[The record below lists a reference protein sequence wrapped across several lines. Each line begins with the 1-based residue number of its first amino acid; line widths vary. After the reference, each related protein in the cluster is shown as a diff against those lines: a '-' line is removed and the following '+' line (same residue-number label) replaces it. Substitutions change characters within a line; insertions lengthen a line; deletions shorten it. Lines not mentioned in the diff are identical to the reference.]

1 MGAEEQIGRARRAI
15 VNAAE
20 LLRAP
25 SFNRISDIAAHLETA
40 IGELEGAARA
50 GIGPDSAGEVL
61 SLCAEVRLLTAL
73 HSNAEQ
79 FYRGWARLAAAFPTG
94 YTATGDEAAPA
105 ASESSISA
113 QA

>member
-15 VNAAE
+15 ACAAE

-25 SFNRISDIAAHLETA
+25 SFNDISDITAQLETA

-50 GIGPDSAGEVL
+50 GIGPDSAREVL

-79 FYRGWARLAAAFPTG
+79 FYRGWARLATAFPTS
-94 YTATGDEAAPA
+94 YTATGAEAAPA
-105 ASESSISA
+105 ASESLISA

>member
-1 MGAEEQIGRARRAI
+1 MGAEEQIGRARHAI

-25 SFNRISDIAAHLETA
+25 SFNGISDLAVELETA
-40 IGELEGAARA
+40 IGELEAAARA
-50 GIGPDSAGEVL
+50 GIGSDSAGEVL

-79 FYRGWARLAAAFPTG
+79 FYRGWARLAAAIPTG
-94 YTATGDEAAPA
+94 YTATGAEAGA
-105 ASESSISA
+105 ATSESSLSA